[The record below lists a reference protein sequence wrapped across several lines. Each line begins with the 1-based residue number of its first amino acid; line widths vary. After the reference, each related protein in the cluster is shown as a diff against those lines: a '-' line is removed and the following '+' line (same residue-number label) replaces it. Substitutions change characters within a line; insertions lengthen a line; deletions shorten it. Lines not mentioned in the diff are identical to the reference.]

1 MVMRIMTELQ
11 SYYDKDHIEFL
22 QKLWGDG
29 YLSPGGPDEVKRIL
43 SNVELKNKTIL
54 DIGCGS
60 GGITVSLFNDYG
72 AQKVIGIDVE
82 TEVCDAALQRV
93 KLLGLQSHIDILKVE
108 PGPFP
113 FDEATFDI
121 VFSKDSIVHIEQKES
136 LSKEIFRV
144 LKNGGYFLGSDW
156 LRSHDGEPSPEMLHY
171 LKLEDLGFDM
181 ASPDRYKRALSQAGF
196 KNISLLNR
204 NRWYT
209 NQAKQE
215 VLKLSKLMRREFED
229 ISSEKYMDDTIET
242 WHAMISVLDTGE
254 HCPHHIKSQKP
265 YKVDKPE

>member
-1 MVMRIMTELQ
+1 MTDSQ

-43 SNVELKNKTIL
+43 RNVELANMTVL

-93 KLLGLQSHIDILKVE
+93 KLLGLKSHIDILKVQ

-113 FDEATFDI
+113 FEDATFDI
-121 VFSKDSIVHIEQKES
+121 VFSKDSIVHLS
-136 LSKEIFRV
+136 LI
-144 LKNGGYFLGSDW
+144 
-156 LRSHDGEPSPEMLHY
+156 
-171 LKLEDLGFDM
+171 
-181 ASPDRYKRALSQAGF
+181 
-196 KNISLLNR
+196 
-204 NRWYT
+204 
-209 NQAKQE
+209 
-215 VLKLSKLMRREFED
+215 
-229 ISSEKYMDDTIET
+229 
-242 WHAMISVLDTGE
+242 
-254 HCPHHIKSQKP
+254 HI
-265 YKVDKPE
+265 

>member
-1 MVMRIMTELQ
+1 MVIVIMVEAPT
-11 SYYDKDHIEFL
+11 YYDKDHIEFL

-29 YLSPGGPDEVKRIL
+29 YLSPGGPEEVKRIL
-43 SNVELKNKTIL
+43 GNIELVNATVL

-82 TEVCDAALQRV
+82 TDVCATALERV
-93 KLLGLQSHIDILKVE
+93 ETLGLHPHIDILKVE

-113 FDEATFDI
+113 FKDASFDI
-121 VFSKDSIVHIEQKES
+121 VFSKDSIVHIEQKEN

-144 LKNGGYFLGSDW
+144 LKQGGYFLGSDW

-181 ASPDRYKRALSQAGF
+181 ASPDRYKRALEQAGF
-196 KNISLLNR
+196 ENINLLNR

-215 VLKLSKLMRREFED
+215 VLKLSKLMRQEFED
-229 ISSEKYMDDTIET
+229 ISSKEYMDDTIET
-242 WHAMISVLDTGE
+242 WQAMISVLETGE
-254 HCPHHIKSQKP
+254 HCPHHIKAQKP
-265 YKVDKPE
+265 NKGG